1 MDKIYIVKTIVTNDK
16 EPIGSVHHKW
26 ESIEGVYSS
35 HESALAKM
43 EELHDTYRLQEAF
56 AFWEYVHQEC
66 TIIEHELNP

>member
-26 ESIEGVYSS
+26 AIIEGIYSS

-43 EELHDTYRLQEAF
+43 EELHEKYREQELLWDYF
-56 AFWEYVHQEC
+56 YQEC
-66 TIIEHELNP
+66 TITEHELIP